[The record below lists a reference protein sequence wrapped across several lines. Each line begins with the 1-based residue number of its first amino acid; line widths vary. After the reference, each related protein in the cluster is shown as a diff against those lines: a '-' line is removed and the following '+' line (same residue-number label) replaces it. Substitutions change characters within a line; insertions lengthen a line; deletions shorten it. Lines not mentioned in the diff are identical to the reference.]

1 MPGEFAAVVK
11 NLLNQYTFF
20 ITISAFCGLLDFK
33 EEFMSLDCGIVGLP
47 NVGKSTIFSALTA
60 APAEAANFPFCT
72 IDPNVGIVDLPDE
85 RLDFLASINNP
96 KKKTPAS
103 VKFVDIA
110 GLIKGAS
117 QGEGLGN
124 QFLANIRECACIAH
138 VVRCFDNP
146 DIMHVREDSKVEAP
160 VDPESDVL
168 TINFELAQAD
178 LQTIS
183 KRQEKN
189 IKSVRALGK
198 EAEKQLAPFNSAVE
212 KILPLLQE
220 GKCARLADLSDDEK
234 IAIKDMFLLTMK
246 PTLYVA
252 NVDEDS
258 IASGTNKYVETLKKI
273 ADSEKS
279 EVVVICGKFEAD
291 LAEITEDADRKE
303 FMESVGLKESGLAV
317 LARKA
322 YHLMGL
328 ETFFTGGSD
337 ECRAWTIHAGD
348 TAPKAAGVIHTDF
361 EKGFIKA
368 EAYSIEDLRKYG
380 SEQKIKE
387 AGKYRQEGQDYSV
400 QDGDV
405 LFGKFNV

>member
-1 MPGEFAAVVK
+1 
-11 NLLNQYTFF
+11 
-20 ITISAFCGLLDFK
+20 
-33 EEFMSLDCGIVGLP
+33 MSLDCGIVGLP

-85 RLDFLASINNP
+85 RLDFLASVNNP

-220 GKCARLADLSDDEK
+220 GKCARLADLTDDEK
-234 IAIKDMFLLTMK
+234 AAIKDMFLLTMK

-291 LAEITEDADRKE
+291 LAEITEDADRRE
-303 FMESVGLKESGLAV
+303 FMDSVGLKESGLAV

-387 AGKYRQEGQDYSV
+387 AGKYRQEGKDYVV

-405 LFGKFNV
+405 LFFKFNV

>member
-1 MPGEFAAVVK
+1 
-11 NLLNQYTFF
+11 
-20 ITISAFCGLLDFK
+20 
-33 EEFMSLDCGIVGLP
+33 
-47 NVGKSTIFSALTA
+47 
-60 APAEAANFPFCT
+60 
-72 IDPNVGIVDLPDE
+72 
-85 RLDFLASINNP
+85 
-96 KKKTPAS
+96 
-103 VKFVDIA
+103 
-110 GLIKGAS
+110 
-117 QGEGLGN
+117 
-124 QFLANIRECACIAH
+124 
-138 VVRCFDNP
+138 
-146 DIMHVREDSKVEAP
+146 
-160 VDPESDVL
+160 
-168 TINFELAQAD
+168 
-178 LQTIS
+178 
-183 KRQEKN
+183 
-189 IKSVRALGK
+189 
-198 EAEKQLAPFNSAVE
+198 
-212 KILPLLQE
+212 
-220 GKCARLADLSDDEK
+220 
-234 IAIKDMFLLTMK
+234 MFLLTMK

-291 LAEITEDADRKE
+291 LAEITEDADRRE

-380 SEQKIKE
+380 CEQKIKE
-387 AGKYRQEGQDYSV
+387 AGKYRQEGKDYVV

-405 LFGKFNV
+405 LFFKFNV

>member
-1 MPGEFAAVVK
+1 
-11 NLLNQYTFF
+11 
-20 ITISAFCGLLDFK
+20 
-33 EEFMSLDCGIVGLP
+33 MSLDCGIVGLP

-85 RLDFLASINNP
+85 RLDFLASVNNP

-220 GKCARLADLSDDEK
+220 GKCARLAELTDDEK
-234 IAIKDMFLLTMK
+234 VAIKDMFLLTMK

-273 ADSEKS
+273 ADAEKS

-291 LAEITEDADRKE
+291 LAEITEDADRRE

-387 AGKYRQEGQDYSV
+387 AGKYRQEGKDYVV

-405 LFGKFNV
+405 LFFKFNV

>member
-1 MPGEFAAVVK
+1 
-11 NLLNQYTFF
+11 
-20 ITISAFCGLLDFK
+20 
-33 EEFMSLDCGIVGLP
+33 MSLDCGIVGLP

-85 RLDFLASINNP
+85 RLDFLASVNNP

-220 GKCARLADLSDDEK
+220 GKCARLAELTDDEK
-234 IAIKDMFLLTMK
+234 AAIKDMFLLTMK

-291 LAEITEDADRKE
+291 LAEITEDADRRE

-387 AGKYRQEGQDYSV
+387 AGKYRQEGNDYVV

-405 LFGKFNV
+405 LFFKFNV

>member
-1 MPGEFAAVVK
+1 
-11 NLLNQYTFF
+11 
-20 ITISAFCGLLDFK
+20 
-33 EEFMSLDCGIVGLP
+33 MSLDCGIVGLP

-124 QFLANIRECACIAH
+124 QFLANIRETACIAH

-178 LQTIS
+178 IQTIQ

-189 IKSVRALGK
+189 IKTVRALGK
-198 EAEKQLAPFNSAVE
+198 EAEKQLAPFNSAVA

-220 GKCARLADLSDDEK
+220 GKCARTADLTDDEK
-234 IAIKDMFLLTMK
+234 EGIKDMFLLTMK

-252 NVDEDS
+252 NIDEDS
-258 IASGTNKYVETLKKI
+258 IADGTNKYVEVLKKI
-273 ADSEKS
+273 AAEENS

-291 LAEITEDADRKE
+291 LADITDPNDRKE
-303 FMESVGLKESGLAV
+303 FMESVGLTESGLAV

-328 ETFFTGGSD
+328 ATFFTGGPD

-361 EKGFIKA
+361 EKGFIRA

-387 AGKYRQEGQDYSV
+387 AGKYRQEGKDYV
-400 QDGDV
+400 VADGDV
-405 LFGKFNV
+405 LFFKFNV

>member
-1 MPGEFAAVVK
+1 
-11 NLLNQYTFF
+11 
-20 ITISAFCGLLDFK
+20 
-33 EEFMSLDCGIVGLP
+33 MSLDCGIVGLP

-85 RLDFLASINNP
+85 RLDFLASVNNP

-212 KILPLLQE
+212 KILSLLQE
-220 GKCARLADLSDDEK
+220 GKCARLAELTDDEK
-234 IAIKDMFLLTMK
+234 TAIKDMFLLTMK

-291 LAEITEDADRKE
+291 LAEITEDADRRE

-328 ETFFTGGSD
+328 ETFFTGGPD

-387 AGKYRQEGQDYSV
+387 AGKYRQEGKDYVV

-405 LFGKFNV
+405 LFFKFNV

>member
-1 MPGEFAAVVK
+1 
-11 NLLNQYTFF
+11 
-20 ITISAFCGLLDFK
+20 
-33 EEFMSLDCGIVGLP
+33 MSLDCGIVGLP

-85 RLDFLASINNP
+85 RLDFLASIHNP

-124 QFLANIRECACIAH
+124 QFLANIRETACIAH

-160 VDPESDVL
+160 VDPESDIL

-178 LQTIS
+178 LQTIA

-189 IKSVRALGK
+189 VKQVRALGK

-220 GKCARLADLSDDEK
+220 GKCARLADLTDDEK
-234 IAIKDMFLLTMK
+234 LAIKDMFLLTMK

-252 NVDEDS
+252 NIDEDS
-258 IASGTNKYVETLKKI
+258 IADGTNKYVETLKKI
-273 ADSEKS
+273 AESENS

-291 LAEITEDADRKE
+291 LAEITDPADRKD
-303 FMESVGLKESGLAV
+303 FMDSVGLTESGLAV
-317 LARKA
+317 LAKKA

-328 ETFFTGGSD
+328 ATFFTGGAD

-361 EKGFIKA
+361 EKGFIRA
-368 EAYSIEDLRKYG
+368 EAYSIEDLRQYG

-387 AGKYRQEGQDYSV
+387 AGKYRQEGKEYIV
-400 QDGDV
+400 KDGDV
-405 LFGKFNV
+405 LFFKFNV

>member
-1 MPGEFAAVVK
+1 
-11 NLLNQYTFF
+11 
-20 ITISAFCGLLDFK
+20 
-33 EEFMSLDCGIVGLP
+33 MSLDCGIVGLP

-85 RLDFLASINNP
+85 RLDFLASVNNP

-220 GKCARLADLSDDEK
+220 GKCARLAELTDDEK
-234 IAIKDMFLLTMK
+234 VAIKDMFLLTMK

-291 LAEITEDADRKE
+291 LAEITEDADRRE

-328 ETFFTGGSD
+328 ETFFTGGPD

-387 AGKYRQEGQDYSV
+387 AGKYRQEGKDYVV

-405 LFGKFNV
+405 LFFKFNV

>member
-1 MPGEFAAVVK
+1 
-11 NLLNQYTFF
+11 
-20 ITISAFCGLLDFK
+20 
-33 EEFMSLDCGIVGLP
+33 MSLDCGIVGLP

-85 RLDFLASINNP
+85 RLDFLASIHNP

-124 QFLANIRECACIAH
+124 QFLANIRETACIAH

-160 VDPESDVL
+160 VDPESDIL

-178 LQTIS
+178 LQTIA

-189 IKSVRALGK
+189 VKQVRALGK

-220 GKCARLADLSDDEK
+220 GKCARLADLTDDEK
-234 IAIKDMFLLTMK
+234 LAIKDMFLLTMK

-252 NVDEDS
+252 NIDEDS
-258 IASGTNKYVETLKKI
+258 IADGTNKYVETLKKI
-273 ADSEKS
+273 AESENS

-291 LAEITEDADRKE
+291 LAEITDPADRKD
-303 FMESVGLKESGLAV
+303 FMDSVGLTESGLAV
-317 LARKA
+317 LAKKA

-328 ETFFTGGSD
+328 ATFFTGGAD

-361 EKGFIKA
+361 EKGFISA
-368 EAYSIEDLRKYG
+368 EAYSIEDLRQYG

-387 AGKYRQEGQDYSV
+387 AGKYRQEGKDYIV
-400 QDGDV
+400 KDGDV
-405 LFGKFNV
+405 LFFKFNV

>member
-1 MPGEFAAVVK
+1 
-11 NLLNQYTFF
+11 
-20 ITISAFCGLLDFK
+20 
-33 EEFMSLDCGIVGLP
+33 MSLDCGIVGLP

-220 GKCARLADLSDDEK
+220 GKCARLADLTDDEK

-273 ADSEKS
+273 ADAEKS

-291 LAEITEDADRKE
+291 LAEITEEADRKE

-387 AGKYRQEGQDYSV
+387 AGKYRQEGKDYIV

-405 LFGKFNV
+405 LFFKFNV

>member
-1 MPGEFAAVVK
+1 
-11 NLLNQYTFF
+11 
-20 ITISAFCGLLDFK
+20 
-33 EEFMSLDCGIVGLP
+33 MSLDCGIVGLP

-85 RLDFLASINNP
+85 RLDFLASVNNP

-212 KILPLLQE
+212 KILPILQE
-220 GKCARLADLSDDEK
+220 GKCARLADLTDDEK
-234 IAIKDMFLLTMK
+234 TAIKDMFLLTMK

-291 LAEITEDADRKE
+291 LAEITEDADRRE

-387 AGKYRQEGQDYSV
+387 AGKYRQEGKDYVV

-405 LFGKFNV
+405 LFFKFNV

>member
-1 MPGEFAAVVK
+1 
-11 NLLNQYTFF
+11 
-20 ITISAFCGLLDFK
+20 
-33 EEFMSLDCGIVGLP
+33 MSLDCGIVGLP

-85 RLDFLASINNP
+85 RLDFLASVNNP

-220 GKCARLADLSDDEK
+220 GKCARLAELTDDEK
-234 IAIKDMFLLTMK
+234 AAIKDMFLLTMK

-291 LAEITEDADRKE
+291 LAEITEDADRRE
-303 FMESVGLKESGLAV
+303 FMDSVGLKESGLAV

-328 ETFFTGGSD
+328 ETFFTGGPD

-368 EAYSIEDLRKYG
+368 EAYSIEDLRNYG

-387 AGKYRQEGQDYSV
+387 AGKYRQEGKDYVV

-405 LFGKFNV
+405 LFFKFNV

>member
-1 MPGEFAAVVK
+1 
-11 NLLNQYTFF
+11 
-20 ITISAFCGLLDFK
+20 
-33 EEFMSLDCGIVGLP
+33 MSLDCGIVGLP

-85 RLDFLASINNP
+85 RLDFLTSIHNP

-124 QFLANIRECACIAH
+124 QFLANIRETACIAH

-160 VDPESDVL
+160 VDPESDIL

-178 LQTIS
+178 LQTIA

-189 IKSVRALGK
+189 VKQVRALGK

-220 GKCARLADLSDDEK
+220 GKCARLADLTDDEK
-234 IAIKDMFLLTMK
+234 LAIKDMFLLTMK

-252 NVDEDS
+252 NIDEDS
-258 IASGTNKYVETLKKI
+258 IADGTNKYVETLKKI
-273 ADSEKS
+273 AESENS

-291 LAEITEDADRKE
+291 LAEITDPADRKD
-303 FMESVGLKESGLAV
+303 FMDSVGLTESGLAV
-317 LARKA
+317 LAKKA

-328 ETFFTGGSD
+328 ATFFTGGAD

-361 EKGFIKA
+361 EKGFIRA
-368 EAYSIEDLRKYG
+368 EAYSIEDLRQYG

-387 AGKYRQEGQDYSV
+387 AGKYRQEGKDYIV
-400 QDGDV
+400 KDGDV
-405 LFGKFNV
+405 LFFKFNV

>member
-1 MPGEFAAVVK
+1 
-11 NLLNQYTFF
+11 
-20 ITISAFCGLLDFK
+20 
-33 EEFMSLDCGIVGLP
+33 MSLDCGIVGLP

-85 RLDFLASINNP
+85 RLDFLASVNNP

-178 LQTIS
+178 LQTIA

-189 IKSVRALGK
+189 VKTVRALGK

-234 IAIKDMFLLTMK
+234 LAVKDMFLLTMK

-258 IASGTNKYVETLKKI
+258 IADGSNKYVEVLKKI
-273 ADSEKS
+273 AAEEHS

-291 LAEITEDADRKE
+291 LADITDPDDRKE
-303 FMESVGLKESGLAV
+303 FMDSVGLEESGLAV

-322 YHLMGL
+322 YKLMGL
-328 ETFFTGGSD
+328 ETFFTAGAD

-361 EKGFIKA
+361 EKGFIRA
-368 EAYSIEDLRKYG
+368 EAYSIDDLRKYG

-387 AGKYRQEGQDYSV
+387 AGKYRQEGKDYVV

-405 LFGKFNV
+405 LFFKFNV

>member
-1 MPGEFAAVVK
+1 
-11 NLLNQYTFF
+11 
-20 ITISAFCGLLDFK
+20 
-33 EEFMSLDCGIVGLP
+33 MSLDCGIVGLP

-60 APAEAANFPFCT
+60 APAEAANFQFCT

-85 RLDFLASINNP
+85 RLDFLASVNNP

-220 GKCARLADLSDDEK
+220 GKCARLAELTDDEK
-234 IAIKDMFLLTMK
+234 AAIKDMFLLTMK

-291 LAEITEDADRKE
+291 LAEITEDADRRE

-328 ETFFTGGSD
+328 ETFFTGGPD

-387 AGKYRQEGQDYSV
+387 AGKYRQEGKDYVV

-405 LFGKFNV
+405 LFFKFNV